1 MEVTKPKRIVEFNR
15 EDHAHTRY
23 NPLKG
28 EWILVSPH
36 RMKRPWRGQE
46 EDAPEENIPE
56 FEPKNP
62 LCPGV
67 IRPNGQVNPNYQS
80 TFLFN
85 NDFPALLENVPNVP
99 PSSDPLFQM
108 DSATGTCRVMC
119 LHPKSNITLPLMTV
133 PEIREVIDKW
143 IEELTELG
151 KKYVWVQIFENKG
164 AIMGC
169 SNPHPH
175 CQIWASS
182 FFPNEPRIKEHYQLE
197 YYKKYRRPLLM
208 DYVDKELEKK
218 ERIVT
223 ENADWVVVVPYWAVW
238 PYETMLLP
246 KTHIKRFTDVNSM
259 QRDSLAAII
268 KVLTSKYDNL
278 FKTSFPYSM
287 GWHGAPTGPKLD
299 EDVSH
304 WVFHG
309 LYYPPLLRSAT
320 VKKFMVGYEM
330 LAQSQRDLTQEQ
342 AAEKLRNLP
351 HIHYKETNK

>member
-1 MEVTKPKRIVEFNR
+1 
-15 EDHAHTRY
+15 
-23 NPLKG
+23 
-28 EWILVSPH
+28 
-36 RMKRPWRGQE
+36 
-46 EDAPEENIPE
+46 
-56 FEPKNP
+56 
-62 LCPGV
+62 
-67 IRPNGQVNPNYQS
+67 
-80 TFLFN
+80 
-85 NDFPALLENVPNVP
+85 
-99 PSSDPLFQM
+99 
-108 DSATGTCRVMC
+108 MC
-119 LHPKSNITLPLMTV
+119 FHPKSDVTLPLMTV
-133 PEIREVIDKW
+133 PEIREVIDRW
-143 IEELTELG
+143 IEELAELG
-151 KKYVWVQIFENKG
+151 NKYIWVQIFENKG

-182 FFPNEPRIKEHYQLE
+182 FLPNEPRIKEHYQLE
-197 YYKKYRRPLLM
+197 YYKQFKRPLLM
-208 DYVDKELEKK
+208 DYVAKELEKK

-246 KTHIKRFTDVNSM
+246 KTHLKRFTDLNSN

-278 FKTSFPYSM
+278 FNTSFPYSM
-287 GWHGAPTGPKLD
+287 GWHGAPTGPKLQ

-309 LYYPPLLRSAT
+309 IYYPPLLRSAT

-342 AAEKLRNLP
+342 AAEQLRNLSD
-351 HIHYKETNK
+351 IHYKETKKLKHSKQEEVK